1 MSAKLM
7 YNLSDEN
14 PNLNK
19 QFGCIDGIFQL
30 FYRQHYPVRPVSV
43 SDNVEKSSILATA
56 APFLVQWLHRFP
68 KYNRREI
75 YITGESYAGHYVPQ
89 LAREIMHY
97 NKRSKNPI
105 NLKGI
110 MVGNAVTD
118 NHYDNLGTVP
128 YWWSHAMI
136 SDRTYHQLV
145 NTCEFSRQEESDE
158 CETVYS
164 YAMEKEFSSI
174 DQYNIYAPPCN
185 KSSDGSCGFI
195 GSAYIPGNDCR
206 WDQVFLLWLSGDD
219 VDSAVPVTATRVAE
233 VFEGLTFVTVIGAGH
248 EVPLSKPHAAFEL
261 FKYFLRGKP
270 LPK

>member
-1 MSAKLM
+1 ESFDEHHYLLLLLYPSFAFFFTSLRLRQCRKVFNTGDSRTAKDSL
-7 YNLSDEN
+7 
-14 PNLNK
+14 
-19 QFGCIDGIFQL
+19 Q
-30 FYRQHYPVRPVSV
+30 
-43 SDNVEKSSILATA
+43 
-56 APFLVQWLHRFP
+56 FLVQWLHRFP

-185 KSSDGSCGFI
+185 KSSDGCVSLIFPTP
-195 GSAYIPGNDCR
+195 Y
-206 WDQVFLLWLSGDD
+206 
-219 VDSAVPVTATRVAE
+219 
-233 VFEGLTFVTVIGAGH
+233 
-248 EVPLSKPHAAFEL
+248 
-261 FKYFLRGKP
+261 
-270 LPK
+270 

>member
-1 MSAKLM
+1 
-7 YNLSDEN
+7 
-14 PNLNK
+14 
-19 QFGCIDGIFQL
+19 
-30 FYRQHYPVRPVSV
+30 
-43 SDNVEKSSILATA
+43 
-56 APFLVQWLHRFP
+56 
-68 KYNRREI
+68 
-75 YITGESYAGHYVPQ
+75 
-89 LAREIMHY
+89 MHY

-185 KSSDGSCGFI
+185 KSSDGSCGF
-195 GSAYIPGNDCR
+195 R
-206 WDQVFLLWLSGDD
+206 WF
-219 VDSAVPVTATRVAE
+219 
-233 VFEGLTFVTVIGAGH
+233 F
-248 EVPLSKPHAAFEL
+248 
-261 FKYFLRGKP
+261 
-270 LPK
+270 